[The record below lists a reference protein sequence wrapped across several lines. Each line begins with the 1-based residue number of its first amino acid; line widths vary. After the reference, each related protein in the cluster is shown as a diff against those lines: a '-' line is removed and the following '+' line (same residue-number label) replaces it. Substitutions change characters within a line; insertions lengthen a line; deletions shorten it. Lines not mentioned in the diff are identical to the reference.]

1 MEVSKNRGVKK
12 KKKKKKEISLC
23 LRCRRVGRWKKRFI
37 LIGRLK
43 EEEIFA
49 GSHIKGSTSPQTYA
63 KEKSNK

>member
-1 MEVSKNRGVKK
+1 M
-12 KKKKKKEISLC
+12 EISLC

-49 GSHIKGSTSPQTYA
+49 GSHIKGSTSPQTYLR
-63 KEKSNK
+63 KREIE